1 VAEAIPKPEELAS
14 ALMAFPP
21 KLSVLVK
28 PLTVPEDLFESTVKS
43 AGIEVP
49 PGPHKMLITLMSSL
63 EGSMPAALPTAL
75 PPLPGLPTPSAAP
88 QAGAPAETTAKQ
100 GFEIK

>member
-1 VAEAIPKPEELAS
+1 VSEAIPKPEELAS

-21 KLSVLVK
+21 KLSVLFK
-28 PLTVPEDLFESTVKS
+28 PLTIPEDFVESTAKS
-43 AGIEVP
+43 AGIELP

-63 EGSMPAALPTAL
+63 EGAMPAALPQ
-75 PPLPGLPTPSAAP
+75 LPGLPTP
-88 QAGAPAETTAKQ
+88 QAGTSAETTMKQ